1 MINLY
6 KGVFIMCNKKVILI
20 MAGILILLVAV
31 VYVRSRISPLLGNY
45 SVEKNEIKVEAKP
58 TMDTKAQETKKQ
70 EKMKTTKPQAT
81 KKPKTKKSQEKTEI
95 SSKGINSYWNMR
107 GNGKVKF
114 DASAG
119 FYDEWGDIP
128 ALEYKTKM
136 NFIKIAKL
144 KKGILYHLKIEQA
157 SDLKIPTKRLSLG
170 YFYVQKNRIMRIW
183 ENNDYEAQ
191 GNVWTLSKKTLNRII
206 KTSEIPKYSTIVW
219 QKKTYKDTLK
229 HDKIDWHQYL
239 KKIQDSP
246 KKRLRYGGYY
256 QYPQH
261 SGYWETFIWEEGTG
275 LIFYQ
280 SGYRDGVECIMLK
293 REGVKL
299 PSDVW

>member
-1 MINLY
+1 M
-6 KGVFIMCNKKVILI
+6 KKIKTKNILVTVGIVIL
-20 MAGILILLVAV
+20 LAV
-31 VYVRSRISPLLGNY
+31 IVYVRSRISPLFGNY
-45 SVEKNEIKVEAKP
+45 SVEKNEKKVEAKP
-58 TMDTKAQETKKQ
+58 TMDTKSQE
-70 EKMKTTKPQAT
+70 
-81 KKPKTKKSQEKTEI
+81 TKKSQEKTETL
-95 SSKGINSYWNMR
+95 STGINSYWNMQ
-107 GNGKVKF
+107 GSGKVKF

-239 KKIQDSP
+239 NKIQDSP

-293 REGVKL
+293 RQGVKL
-299 PSDVW
+299 PSDVWYD

>member
-1 MINLY
+1 M
-6 KGVFIMCNKKVILI
+6 KKIKTKNILVTVGIVIL
-20 MAGILILLVAV
+20 LAV
-31 VYVRSRISPLLGNY
+31 IVYVRSRISPLIGNY
-45 SVEKNEIKVEAKP
+45 SVEKNEKKVEAKP
-58 TMDTKAQETKKQ
+58 TMDTKSQE
-70 EKMKTTKPQAT
+70 
-81 KKPKTKKSQEKTEI
+81 TKKSQEKTETL
-95 SSKGINSYWNMR
+95 STGINSYWNMQ
-107 GNGKVKF
+107 GSGKVKF
-114 DASAG
+114 DVSAG

-157 SDLKIPTKRLSLG
+157 SELKIPTKRLSLG

-293 REGVKL
+293 RQGVKL
-299 PSDVW
+299 PSDVWYD

>member
-1 MINLY
+1 MY
-6 KGVFIMCNKKVILI
+6 NKKVILTTV
-20 MAGILILLVAV
+20 GILILLATIVCV
-31 VYVRSRISPLLGNY
+31 HSRISPLIGNY
-45 SVEKNEIKVEAKP
+45 SVEKSEKKVEAKP

-206 KTSEIPKYSTIVW
+206 KTSKIPKYSATIW

-229 HDKIDWHQYL
+229 RDKIDWHQYL

-275 LIFYQ
+275 LIYYQ
-280 SGYRDGVECIMLK
+280 SGYRDGVDYIMLK

-299 PSDVW
+299 SSDAW

>member
-1 MINLY
+1 M
-6 KGVFIMCNKKVILI
+6 KKIKTKNILVTVGIVIL
-20 MAGILILLVAV
+20 LAV
-31 VYVRSRISPLLGNY
+31 IVYVRSRISPLIDNY
-45 SVEKNEIKVEAKP
+45 SVEKSKKKVEAKP
-58 TMDTKAQETKKQ
+58 TMDTKSQE
-70 EKMKTTKPQAT
+70 
-81 KKPKTKKSQEKTEI
+81 TKKSQEKTETL
-95 SSKGINSYWNMR
+95 STGINSYWNMQ
-107 GNGKVKF
+107 GSGKVKF

-157 SDLKIPTKRLSLG
+157 SELKIPTKRLSLG

-280 SGYRDGVECIMLK
+280 SGYRDGVECIRLK
-293 REGVKL
+293 RKGVKL
-299 PSDVW
+299 PSDVWYD

>member
-1 MINLY
+1 M
-6 KGVFIMCNKKVILI
+6 KKIKTKNILVTVGIVIL
-20 MAGILILLVAV
+20 LAV
-31 VYVRSRISPLLGNY
+31 IVYVRSRISPLIGNY
-45 SVEKNEIKVEAKP
+45 SVEKNEKKVEAKP
-58 TMDTKAQETKKQ
+58 TMDTKSQE
-70 EKMKTTKPQAT
+70 
-81 KKPKTKKSQEKTEI
+81 TKKSQEKTETL
-95 SSKGINSYWNMR
+95 STGINSYWNMQ
-107 GNGKVKF
+107 GSGKVKF
-114 DASAG
+114 DVSAG

-293 REGVKL
+293 RQGVKL
-299 PSDVW
+299 PSDVWYD

>member
-1 MINLY
+1 
-6 KGVFIMCNKKVILI
+6 MCNKKVILI

-31 VYVRSRISPLLGNY
+31 VYVRSRISPLIDNY
-45 SVEKNEIKVEAKP
+45 SVEKSEKKVEAKP

-70 EKMKTTKPQAT
+70 EKMKTTKPQET
-81 KKPKTKKSQEKTEI
+81 KKPKTKKSQGKTETLQ
-95 SSKGINSYWNMR
+95 KGINSYWNMQ
-107 GNGKVKF
+107 GSGKVKF

-128 ALEYKTKM
+128 ALKYKTKM

-293 REGVKL
+293 RQGVKL
-299 PSDVW
+299 PSDVWLY

>member
-1 MINLY
+1 M
-6 KGVFIMCNKKVILI
+6 KKIKHKNILVTVGIVIL
-20 MAGILILLVAV
+20 LAV
-31 VYVRSRISPLLGNY
+31 IVYVRSRISPLFGNY
-45 SVEKNEIKVEAKP
+45 SVEKNEKKVEANQRW
-58 TMDTKAQETKKQ
+58 TQNHKKQ
-70 EKMKTTKPQAT
+70 
-81 KKPKTKKSQEKTEI
+81 KSLRGKLRLYQ
-95 SSKGINSYWNMR
+95 KGINSYWNMQ
-107 GNGKVKF
+107 GSGKVKF

-299 PSDVW
+299 QVMYGRIEVILLQHSGKVNRCI

>member
-1 MINLY
+1 M
-6 KGVFIMCNKKVILI
+6 KKIKTKNILVTVGIVIL
-20 MAGILILLVAV
+20 LAV
-31 VYVRSRISPLLGNY
+31 IVYVRSRISPLIDNY
-45 SVEKNEIKVEAKP
+45 SVEKSEKKVEAKP
-58 TMDTKAQETKKQ
+58 TMDTKSQE
-70 EKMKTTKPQAT
+70 
-81 KKPKTKKSQEKTEI
+81 TKKSQEKTETL
-95 SSKGINSYWNMR
+95 STGINSYWNMQ
-107 GNGKVKF
+107 GSGKVKF
-114 DASAG
+114 DVSAG

-128 ALEYKTKM
+128 ALKYKTKM

-157 SDLKIPTKRLSLG
+157 SELKIPTKRLSLG

-280 SGYRDGVECIMLK
+280 SGYRDGVECIRLK
-293 REGVKL
+293 RKGVKL
-299 PSDVW
+299 PSDVWYD

>member
-1 MINLY
+1 M
-6 KGVFIMCNKKVILI
+6 KKIKTKNILVTVGIVIL
-20 MAGILILLVAV
+20 LAV
-31 VYVRSRISPLLGNY
+31 IVYVRSRISPLFGNY
-45 SVEKNEIKVEAKP
+45 SVEKNEKKVEAKP
-58 TMDTKAQETKKQ
+58 TMDTKSQE
-70 EKMKTTKPQAT
+70 
-81 KKPKTKKSQEKTEI
+81 TKKSQEKTETL
-95 SSKGINSYWNMR
+95 STGINSYWNMQ
-107 GNGKVKF
+107 GSGKVKF

-293 REGVKL
+293 RQGVKL
-299 PSDVW
+299 PSDVWLY

>member
-1 MINLY
+1 
-6 KGVFIMCNKKVILI
+6 MCNKKVILI

-206 KTSEIPKYSTIVW
+206 KTSKIPKYSATIW

-229 HDKIDWHQYL
+229 RDKIDWHQYL

>member
-1 MINLY
+1 MY
-6 KGVFIMCNKKVILI
+6 NKKVILTTV
-20 MAGILILLVAV
+20 GIVILLAAI
-31 VYVRSRISPLLGNY
+31 VYVCSRISPLIGNY
-45 SVEKNEIKVEAKP
+45 SVEKNEKKVEAKP
-58 TMDTKAQETKKQ
+58 TMDTKSQETKL
-70 EKMKTTKPQAT
+70 KTTKPQAT
-81 KKPKTKKSQEKTEI
+81 KKPRAKKSQGNTEI
-95 SSKGINSYWNMR
+95 SSKGINSYWNMQ
-107 GNGKVKF
+107 GSGKVKF
-114 DASAG
+114 DARTR
-119 FYDEWGDIP
+119 FDKWGDVP

-136 NFIKIAKL
+136 NFIKVAKL

-170 YFYVQKNRIMRIW
+170 YFYVQKNRIIRIW

-191 GNVWTLSKKTLNRII
+191 GNVWTLSKKALNRII
-206 KTSEIPKYSTIVW
+206 KTSEIPKYSATIW

-280 SGYRDGVECIMLK
+280 SGYRDGVDFIRLK
-293 REGVKL
+293 KKGVKL

>member
-1 MINLY
+1 M
-6 KGVFIMCNKKVILI
+6 KKIKTKNILVTVGIVIL
-20 MAGILILLVAV
+20 LAV
-31 VYVRSRISPLLGNY
+31 IVYVRSRISPLIGNY
-45 SVEKNEIKVEAKP
+45 SVEKNEKKVEAKP
-58 TMDTKAQETKKQ
+58 TMDTKSQE
-70 EKMKTTKPQAT
+70 
-81 KKPKTKKSQEKTEI
+81 TKKSQEKTETL
-95 SSKGINSYWNMR
+95 STGINSYWNMQ
-107 GNGKVKF
+107 GSGKVKF
-114 DASAG
+114 DVSAG

-128 ALEYKTKM
+128 ALKYKTKM

-157 SDLKIPTKRLSLG
+157 SELKIPTKRLSLG

-280 SGYRDGVECIMLK
+280 SGYRDGVECIRLK
-293 REGVKL
+293 RKGVKL
-299 PSDVW
+299 PSDVWYD

>member
-1 MINLY
+1 MY
-6 KGVFIMCNKKVILI
+6 NKKVILTTV
-20 MAGILILLVAV
+20 GIVILLAV
-31 VYVRSRISPLLGNY
+31 IVYVRSRISPLIGNY
-45 SVEKNEIKVEAKP
+45 SAEKNEKRVEAKP
-58 TMDTKAQETKKQ
+58 TLDTKL
-70 EKMKTTKPQAT
+70 KTTKPQVT
-81 KKPKTKKSQEKTEI
+81 KKPRTKQSQGKTETL
-95 SSKGINSYWNMR
+95 STGINSYWNMQ
-107 GNGKVKF
+107 GSDKVEF
-114 DASAG
+114 DARAG

-128 ALEYKTKM
+128 ALKYKTKM

-170 YFYVQKNRIMRIW
+170 YFYVQKNKIIRIW

-206 KTSEIPKYSTIVW
+206 KTSEIPKYSAIIW

-299 PSDVW
+299 PSDVWLY

>member
-1 MINLY
+1 M
-6 KGVFIMCNKKVILI
+6 KKIKTKNILVTVGIVIL
-20 MAGILILLVAV
+20 LAV
-31 VYVRSRISPLLGNY
+31 IVYVRSRISPLFGNY
-45 SVEKNEIKVEAKP
+45 SVEKNEKKVEAKP
-58 TMDTKAQETKKQ
+58 TMDTKSKE
-70 EKMKTTKPQAT
+70 
-81 KKPKTKKSQEKTEI
+81 TKKSQGKTETLQ
-95 SSKGINSYWNMR
+95 KGINSYWNMQ
-107 GNGKVKF
+107 GSGKVKF

-128 ALEYKTKM
+128 ALKYKTKM

-299 PSDVW
+299 PSDVWYD

>member
-1 MINLY
+1 M
-6 KGVFIMCNKKVILI
+6 KKIKTKNILVTVGIVIL
-20 MAGILILLVAV
+20 LAV
-31 VYVRSRISPLLGNY
+31 IVYVRSRISPLFGNY
-45 SVEKNEIKVEAKP
+45 SVEKNEKKVEAKP
-58 TMDTKAQETKKQ
+58 TMDTKSQE
-70 EKMKTTKPQAT
+70 
-81 KKPKTKKSQEKTEI
+81 TKKSQEKTETL
-95 SSKGINSYWNMR
+95 STGINSYWNMQ
-107 GNGKVKF
+107 GSGKVKF
-114 DASAG
+114 DVSAG

-128 ALEYKTKM
+128 ALKYKTKM

-157 SDLKIPTKRLSLG
+157 SELKIPTKRLSLG

-280 SGYRDGVECIMLK
+280 SGYRDGVECIRLK
-293 REGVKL
+293 RKGVKL
-299 PSDVW
+299 PSDVWYD

>member
-1 MINLY
+1 MI
-6 KGVFIMCNKKVILI
+6 
-20 MAGILILLVAV
+20 
-31 VYVRSRISPLLGNY
+31 VYVRSRISPLIGNY
-45 SVEKNEIKVEAKP
+45 SAEKNEKRVEAKP
-58 TMDTKAQETKKQ
+58 TLDTKL
-70 EKMKTTKPQAT
+70 KTTKPQVT
-81 KKPKTKKSQEKTEI
+81 KKPRTKQSQGKTETL
-95 SSKGINSYWNMR
+95 STGINSYWNMQ
-107 GNGKVKF
+107 GSDKVEF
-114 DASAG
+114 DARAG

-136 NFIKIAKL
+136 NFIKVAKL

-170 YFYVQKNRIMRIW
+170 YFYVQKNKIIRIW

-206 KTSEIPKYSTIVW
+206 KTCEIPKYSTIVW

-280 SGYRDGVECIMLK
+280 SGYRDGVECIRLK

>member
-1 MINLY
+1 
-6 KGVFIMCNKKVILI
+6 MCNKKVILI

-31 VYVRSRISPLLGNY
+31 VYVRSRISPLIDNY
-45 SVEKNEIKVEAKP
+45 SVEKSEKKVEAKP

-70 EKMKTTKPQAT
+70 GKMKTTKPQET
-81 KKPKTKKSQEKTEI
+81 KKPKTKKSQGKTETL
-95 SSKGINSYWNMR
+95 STGINSYWNMQ
-107 GNGKVKF
+107 GSGKVKF

-170 YFYVQKNRIMRIW
+170 YFYVQKNRIIRIW

-191 GNVWTLSKKTLNRII
+191 GNVWTLSKKALNRII
-206 KTSEIPKYSTIVW
+206 KTSEIPKYSATIW

-293 REGVKL
+293 RQGVKL
-299 PSDVW
+299 PSDVWLY

>member
-1 MINLY
+1 MY
-6 KGVFIMCNKKVILI
+6 NKKVILTTV
-20 MAGILILLVAV
+20 GILILLATIVCV
-31 VYVRSRISPLLGNY
+31 HSRISPLIGNY
-45 SVEKNEIKVEAKP
+45 SVEKSEKKVEAKP

-95 SSKGINSYWNMR
+95 LSKGINSYWNMR
-107 GNGKVKF
+107 GSGKVKF
-114 DASAG
+114 DATTW
-119 FYDEWGDIP
+119 FNKWGDVPI
-128 ALEYKTKM
+128 LDYKTEI
-136 NFIKIAKL
+136 NFLEVAKL
-144 KKGILYHLKIEQA
+144 KKGVLYHLKIGQA
-157 SDLKIPTKRLSLG
+157 SEFKIPTKRLSLG
-170 YFYVQKNRIMRIW
+170 YFYVEKNRIMRIW

-206 KTSEIPKYSTIVW
+206 KTSKIPKYSATIW

-229 HDKIDWHQYL
+229 RDKIDWHQYL

-275 LIFYQ
+275 LIYYQ
-280 SGYRDGVECIMLK
+280 SGYRDGVDYMMLK
-293 REGVKL
+293 RKGVKL
-299 PSDVW
+299 PSDVWED

>member
-1 MINLY
+1 
-6 KGVFIMCNKKVILI
+6 MCNKKVILTTV
-20 MAGILILLVAV
+20 GILILLATIVCV
-31 VYVRSRISPLLGNY
+31 HSRISPLIGNY
-45 SVEKNEIKVEAKP
+45 SVEKSEKKVEAKP

-128 ALEYKTKM
+128 ALKYKTKM

-219 QKKTYKDTLK
+219 QKKTYKDTLIR
-229 HDKIDWHQYL
+229 DKIDWHQYL

-280 SGYRDGVECIMLK
+280 SGYRDGVECIRLK
-293 REGVKL
+293 RKGVKL

>member
-1 MINLY
+1 
-6 KGVFIMCNKKVILI
+6 MCNKKVILI

-31 VYVRSRISPLLGNY
+31 VYVRSRISPLIDNY
-45 SVEKNEIKVEAKP
+45 SVEKSEKKVEAKP

-70 EKMKTTKPQAT
+70 GKMKTTKPQET
-81 KKPKTKKSQEKTEI
+81 KKPKTKKSQGKTETL
-95 SSKGINSYWNMR
+95 STGINSYWNMQ
-107 GNGKVKF
+107 GSGKVKF

-280 SGYRDGVECIMLK
+280 SGYRDGVECIRLK
-293 REGVKL
+293 RQGVKL
-299 PSDVW
+299 PSDVWYD

>member
-1 MINLY
+1 MRR
-6 KGVFIMCNKKVILI
+6 VCIMKKTKNILVTVGIVIL
-20 MAGILILLVAV
+20 LAV
-31 VYVRSRISPLLGNY
+31 IVYVRSRISPLFGNY
-45 SVEKNEIKVEAKP
+45 SVEKIEKKVEAKP
-58 TMDTKAQETKKQ
+58 TMDTKSQETKK
-70 EKMKTTKPQAT
+70 PQG
-81 KKPKTKKSQEKTEI
+81 KTETLQ
-95 SSKGINSYWNMR
+95 KGINSYWNMQ
-107 GNGKVKF
+107 GSGKVKF

-128 ALEYKTKM
+128 ALKYKTKM

-170 YFYVQKNRIMRIW
+170 YFYVKKNRIMRIW

-280 SGYRDGVECIMLK
+280 SGYRDGVECIRLK
-293 REGVKL
+293 KKGVKL
-299 PSDVW
+299 PSDVWYD

>member
-1 MINLY
+1 MRR
-6 KGVFIMCNKKVILI
+6 VCIMKKTKNILVTVGIVIL
-20 MAGILILLVAV
+20 LAV
-31 VYVRSRISPLLGNY
+31 IVYVRSRISPLIGNY
-45 SVEKNEIKVEAKP
+45 SVEKSEKKVEAKP
-58 TMDTKAQETKKQ
+58 TMDTKAQETKK
-70 EKMKTTKPQAT
+70 
-81 KKPKTKKSQEKTEI
+81 PKTKKSQGKTETLQ
-95 SSKGINSYWNMR
+95 KGINSYWNMQ
-107 GNGKVKF
+107 GSGKVKF

-293 REGVKL
+293 RQGVKL
-299 PSDVW
+299 PSDVWLY

>member
-1 MINLY
+1 MY
-6 KGVFIMCNKKVILI
+6 NKKVILTTV
-20 MAGILILLVAV
+20 GIVILLAV
-31 VYVRSRISPLLGNY
+31 IVCVHSRISPLFGNH
-45 SVEKNEIKVEAKP
+45 SVEKSEKKVEAKP
-58 TMDTKAQETKKQ
+58 TMDTKSQETKL
-70 EKMKTTKPQAT
+70 KTTKPQVT
-81 KKPKTKKSQEKTEI
+81 KKPRTKQSQGKTETLPT
-95 SSKGINSYWNMR
+95 GINPYWNMQ
-107 GNGKVKF
+107 GSGKVKF
-114 DASAG
+114 DVSAG

-128 ALEYKTKM
+128 ALKYKTKM

-170 YFYVQKNRIMRIW
+170 YFYVKKNRIMRIW

-280 SGYRDGVECIMLK
+280 SGYRDGVECIRLK
-293 REGVKL
+293 KKGVKL
-299 PSDVW
+299 PSDVWYD

>member
-1 MINLY
+1 MQ
-6 KGVFIMCNKKVILI
+6 G
-20 MAGILILLVAV
+20 
-31 VYVRSRISPLLGNY
+31 S
-45 SVEKNEIKVEAKP
+45 
-58 TMDTKAQETKKQ
+58 
-70 EKMKTTKPQAT
+70 
-81 KKPKTKKSQEKTEI
+81 
-95 SSKGINSYWNMR
+95 
-107 GNGKVKF
+107 GKVKF
-114 DASAG
+114 DARTR
-119 FYDEWGDIP
+119 FDKWGDVP

-136 NFIKIAKL
+136 NFIKVAKL
-144 KKGILYHLKIEQA
+144 KKGVLYHLKIEQP
-157 SDLKIPTKRLSLG
+157 SKCKIPLKRLSLG
-170 YFYVQKNRIMRIW
+170 YFYVQKNRIIRIW
-183 ENNDYEAQ
+183 ENNDYQAQ

-206 KTSEIPKYSTIVW
+206 KTSEIPKYSATIW

-229 HDKIDWHQYL
+229 QDKIAWHQYL

-280 SGYRDGVECIMLK
+280 SGYRDGVDYIMLK
-293 REGVKL
+293 RKGVKL

>member
-1 MINLY
+1 MY
-6 KGVFIMCNKKVILI
+6 NKKVILTTV
-20 MAGILILLVAV
+20 GIVILLAAI
-31 VYVRSRISPLLGNY
+31 VYVCSRISPLIGNY
-45 SVEKNEIKVEAKP
+45 SVEKNE
-58 TMDTKAQETKKQ
+58 KKGRSKTNDGHKITRNKI
-70 EKMKTTKPQAT
+70 ENNKTTGNKKT
-81 KKPKTKKSQEKTEI
+81 KSKKSQGNTEI
-95 SSKGINSYWNMR
+95 SSKGINSYWNMQ
-107 GNGKVKF
+107 GSGKVKF
-114 DASAG
+114 DARTR
-119 FYDEWGDIP
+119 FDKWGDVP

-136 NFIKIAKL
+136 NFIKVAKL

-170 YFYVQKNRIMRIW
+170 YFYVQKNRIIRIW

-191 GNVWTLSKKTLNRII
+191 GNVWTLSKKALNRII
-206 KTSEIPKYSTIVW
+206 KTSEIPKYSATIW

-280 SGYRDGVECIMLK
+280 SGYRDGVDYIMLK
-293 REGVKL
+293 RKGVKL

>member
-1 MINLY
+1 MRRMC
-6 KGVFIMCNKKVILI
+6 IMKKIKTKNILVTVGIVIL
-20 MAGILILLVAV
+20 LAV
-31 VYVRSRISPLLGNY
+31 IVYVRSRISPLIDNY
-45 SVEKNEIKVEAKP
+45 SVEKSEKKVEAKP
-58 TMDTKAQETKKQ
+58 TMDTKSQE
-70 EKMKTTKPQAT
+70 A
-81 KKPKTKKSQEKTEI
+81 KKSQGKTETLQ
-95 SSKGINSYWNMR
+95 KGINSYWNMQ
-107 GNGKVKF
+107 GSGKVKF
-114 DASAG
+114 DVSAG

-157 SDLKIPTKRLSLG
+157 SDLEIPTKRLSLG

-293 REGVKL
+293 RQGVKL
-299 PSDVW
+299 PSDVWYD

>member
-1 MINLY
+1 M
-6 KGVFIMCNKKVILI
+6 KKIKTKNILVTVGIVIL
-20 MAGILILLVAV
+20 LAV
-31 VYVRSRISPLLGNY
+31 IVYVRSRISPLFGNY
-45 SVEKNEIKVEAKP
+45 SVEKIEKKVEAKP

-70 EKMKTTKPQAT
+70 GKMKTTKPQET
-81 KKPKTKKSQEKTEI
+81 KKPKTKKSQGKTETL
-95 SSKGINSYWNMR
+95 STGINSYWNMQ
-107 GNGKVKF
+107 GSGKVKF

-293 REGVKL
+293 RQGVKL
-299 PSDVW
+299 PSDVWLY

>member
-1 MINLY
+1 MF
-6 KGVFIMCNKKVILI
+6 V
-20 MAGILILLVAV
+20 AGFLF
-31 VYVRSRISPLLGNY
+31 GNY
-45 SVEKNEIKVEAKP
+45 SVEKIEKKVEAKP
-58 TMDTKAQETKKQ
+58 TMDTKSQETKK
-70 EKMKTTKPQAT
+70 
-81 KKPKTKKSQEKTEI
+81 SQGKTETLQ
-95 SSKGINSYWNMR
+95 KGINSYWNMQ
-107 GNGKVKF
+107 GSGKVKF

-128 ALEYKTKM
+128 ALKYKTKM

-280 SGYRDGVECIMLK
+280 SGYRDGVECIRLK
-293 REGVKL
+293 KKGVKL
-299 PSDVW
+299 PSDVWYD

>member
-1 MINLY
+1 
-6 KGVFIMCNKKVILI
+6 MCNKKVILTTV
-20 MAGILILLVAV
+20 GIVILLAV
-31 VYVRSRISPLLGNY
+31 LVYVCSRISPLIGNY
-45 SVEKNEIKVEAKP
+45 SVEKSEKKVEAKP

-95 SSKGINSYWNMR
+95 LSKGINSYWNMR
-107 GNGKVKF
+107 GSGKVKF
-114 DASAG
+114 DATTW
-119 FYDEWGDIP
+119 FNKWGDVPI
-128 ALEYKTKM
+128 LDYKTEI
-136 NFIKIAKL
+136 NFLEVAKL
-144 KKGILYHLKIEQA
+144 KKGVLYHLKIGQA
-157 SDLKIPTKRLSLG
+157 SEFKIPTKRLSLG

-280 SGYRDGVECIMLK
+280 SGYRDGVDYIMLK

-299 PSDVW
+299 SSDAW

>member
-1 MINLY
+1 
-6 KGVFIMCNKKVILI
+6 MCNKKVILTTV
-20 MAGILILLVAV
+20 GIVILLAV
-31 VYVRSRISPLLGNY
+31 LVYVCSRISPLFGNY
-45 SVEKNEIKVEAKP
+45 SVEKSEKKVEAKP
-58 TMDTKAQETKKQ
+58 TMDTKSQETKKQ
-70 EKMKTTKPQAT
+70 EKMKTTKPQVT
-81 KKPKTKKSQEKTEI
+81 KKPRTKQSQGKTETL
-95 SSKGINSYWNMR
+95 STGINSYWNMQ
-107 GNGKVKF
+107 GSDKVKF
-114 DASAG
+114 DARAG

-136 NFIKIAKL
+136 NFIKVAKL

-206 KTSEIPKYSTIVW
+206 KTCEIPKYSTIVW

-299 PSDVW
+299 PSDVWLY

>member
-1 MINLY
+1 
-6 KGVFIMCNKKVILI
+6 MCNKKVILI

>member
-1 MINLY
+1 M
-6 KGVFIMCNKKVILI
+6 KKIKTKNILVTVGIVIL
-20 MAGILILLVAV
+20 LAV
-31 VYVRSRISPLLGNY
+31 IVYVRSRISPLIGNY
-45 SVEKNEIKVEAKP
+45 SVEKSEKKVEAKP

-70 EKMKTTKPQAT
+70 EKMKTTKPQET
-81 KKPKTKKSQEKTEI
+81 KKPKTKKSQGKTETLQ
-95 SSKGINSYWNMR
+95 KGINSYWNMQ
-107 GNGKVKF
+107 GSGKVKF

-293 REGVKL
+293 RQGVKL
-299 PSDVW
+299 PSDVWLY

>member
-1 MINLY
+1 
-6 KGVFIMCNKKVILI
+6 MCNKKVILI

-31 VYVRSRISPLLGNY
+31 VYVRSRISPLIDNY
-45 SVEKNEIKVEAKP
+45 SVEKSEKKVEAKP

-70 EKMKTTKPQAT
+70 GKMKTTKPQET
-81 KKPKTKKSQEKTEI
+81 KKPKTKKSQGKTETL
-95 SSKGINSYWNMR
+95 STGINSYWNMQ
-107 GNGKVKF
+107 GSGKVKF

-128 ALEYKTKM
+128 ALKYKTKM

-293 REGVKL
+293 RQGVKL
-299 PSDVW
+299 PSDVWLY

>member
-1 MINLY
+1 M
-6 KGVFIMCNKKVILI
+6 KKIKTKNILVTVGIVIL
-20 MAGILILLVAV
+20 LAV
-31 VYVRSRISPLLGNY
+31 IVYVRSRISPLFGNY
-45 SVEKNEIKVEAKP
+45 SVEKNEKKVEAKP
-58 TMDTKAQETKKQ
+58 TMDTKSQETKKS
-70 EKMKTTKPQAT
+70 KG
-81 KKPKTKKSQEKTEI
+81 KTETL
-95 SSKGINSYWNMR
+95 STGINSYWNMQ
-107 GNGKVKF
+107 GSGKVKF

-280 SGYRDGVECIMLK
+280 SGYRDGVECIRLK
-293 REGVKL
+293 KKGVKL
-299 PSDVW
+299 PSDVWYD

>member
-1 MINLY
+1 MY
-6 KGVFIMCNKKVILI
+6 NKKVILTTV
-20 MAGILILLVAV
+20 GILILLAV
-31 VYVRSRISPLLGNY
+31 LVYVCSRISPLIGNY
-45 SVEKNEIKVEAKP
+45 SVEKSEKKVEAKP

-114 DASAG
+114 DARAG

-128 ALEYKTKM
+128 ALKYKTKM

-157 SDLKIPTKRLSLG
+157 SELKIPTKRLSLG

-206 KTSEIPKYSTIVW
+206 KTSKIPKYSATIW

-229 HDKIDWHQYL
+229 RDKIDWHQYL

-280 SGYRDGVECIMLK
+280 SGYRDGVEYIRLK
-293 REGVKL
+293 RKGVKL

>member
-1 MINLY
+1 
-6 KGVFIMCNKKVILI
+6 MCNKKVILI

-31 VYVRSRISPLLGNY
+31 VYVRSRISPLIDNY
-45 SVEKNEIKVEAKP
+45 SVEKSEKKVEAKP

-70 EKMKTTKPQAT
+70 GKMKTTKPQET
-81 KKPKTKKSQEKTEI
+81 KKPKTKKSQGKTETLQ
-95 SSKGINSYWNMR
+95 KGINSYWNMQ
-107 GNGKVKF
+107 GSGKVKF

-280 SGYRDGVECIMLK
+280 SGYRDGVECIRLK
-293 REGVKL
+293 RQGVKL
-299 PSDVW
+299 PSDVWYD